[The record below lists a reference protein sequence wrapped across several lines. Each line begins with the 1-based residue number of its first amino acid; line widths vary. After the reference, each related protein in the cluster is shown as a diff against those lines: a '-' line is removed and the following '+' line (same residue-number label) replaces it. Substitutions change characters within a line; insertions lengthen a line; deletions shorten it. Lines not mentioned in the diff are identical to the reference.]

1 MPWFGP
7 GFGWG
12 RGWGWRWCW
21 LFGGPGRGWG
31 WRWWW
36 RVNYPYYWEISPEA
50 EKSML
55 ETEAAFLKGRLQA
68 IERRLSQLEKA
79 QA

>member
-12 RGWGWRWCW
+12 RGRGWRWCW
-21 LFGGPGRGWG
+21 WFGFPGRGWG

-36 RVNYPYYWEISPEA
+36 AMTYLGESYPEITKNMLKTEA
-50 EKSML
+50 EILRRNL
-55 ETEAAFLKGRLQA
+55 ELIEKRLA
-68 IERRLSQLEKA
+68 ELEKSS
-79 QA
+79 QN

>member
-12 RGWGWRWCW
+12 RGWRWRWCW
-21 LFGGPGRGWG
+21 IFGGPGFG

-36 RVNYPYYWEISPEA
+36 RFSYPYYWEVFPEV
-50 EKSML
+50 EKSIL
-55 ETEAAFLKGRLQA
+55 RTEAAFF
-68 IERRLSQLEKA
+68 ERETSGN
-79 QA
+79 

>member
-12 RGWGWRWCW
+12 RGWRWRWCW
-21 LFGGPGRGWG
+21 LFGGPGFG
-31 WRWWW
+31 WRWWL
-36 RVNYPYYWEISPEA
+36 RFNYPYYWEVSPEA
-50 EKSML
+50 EKSIL

>member
-12 RGWGWRWCW
+12 RGWRWRWCW
-21 LFGGPGRGWG
+21 LFGGPGFG

-36 RVNYPYYWEISPEA
+36 RFNYPYYWGVSPEA
-50 EKSML
+50 EKSIL
-55 ETEAAFLKGRLQA
+55 ETEAAFLKERLQA
-68 IERRLSQLEKA
+68 IERRLSQLEKT

>member
-1 MPWFGP
+1 LVGVEVGDGDGV
-7 GFGWG
+7 GF
-12 RGWGWRWCW
+12 
-21 LFGGPGRGWG
+21 LEDLVFG

-36 RVNYPYYWEISPEA
+36 RFSYPYYWEVFPEV
-50 EKSML
+50 EKSIL
-55 ETEAAFLKGRLQA
+55 RTEAALLKESLQA